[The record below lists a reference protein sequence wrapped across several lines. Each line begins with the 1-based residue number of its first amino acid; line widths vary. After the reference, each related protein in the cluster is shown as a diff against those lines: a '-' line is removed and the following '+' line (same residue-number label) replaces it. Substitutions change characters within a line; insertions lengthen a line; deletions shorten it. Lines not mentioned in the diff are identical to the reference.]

1 MGHRRERHRG
11 SESPLPPVLAELTAV
26 RDLDLIRTDA
36 WPAALALLAADP
48 ALRDAVA
55 APAHAVRPDGSRVD
69 VLPYTTWWLRQHASI
84 DGRPLGD
91 LRVSDADAIV
101 GALYDPVRLDL
112 DDGLLQ
118 ALGVRRSLPELL
130 AEPGGPQELLD
141 RLADADRLVA
151 RDLLRAA
158 YIALAAVDPDR
169 VQPPEH
175 LRAIVNGAPLVVPAE
190 SVLVADQPDLVPLA
204 GRRPLLLV
212 PARLAPSLADV
223 LAVRLMSEEIHGRVD
238 SVGVQQN
245 VPREV
250 LDVLPHAPSTWTE
263 HEI

>member
-1 MGHRRERHRG
+1 
-11 SESPLPPVLAELTAV
+11 
-26 RDLDLIRTDA
+26 
-36 WPAALALLAADP
+36 
-48 ALRDAVA
+48 
-55 APAHAVRPDGSRVD
+55 
-69 VLPYTTWWLRQHASI
+69 I

-91 LRVSDADAIV
+91 LRVSDADAVV

-141 RLADADRLVA
+141 RLADGNRLIA

-158 YIALAAVDPDR
+158 YTALATVDPDR

-190 SVLVADQPDLVPLA
+190 STLVADQPDLVPLVK
-204 GRRPLLLV
+204 RRPLLLV
-212 PARLAPSLADV
+212 PAQLAPSLADV
-223 LAVRLMSEEIHGRVD
+223 LAVPLLSEEIHGRVD

-263 HEI
+263 HEDLIVDGVSVEWRVIDGVAHASTLSGLARGLALASGQWQQRHLVAELLADPAAASVLHDERDLDDAIYS